1 MILRFSKNENLYMQK
16 FTSNDLLLYLSNE
29 LSAHTR
35 QALEQALLSD
45 LDLQSELHQ
54 LEESVSD
61 ILAIELEPSAGCIQH
76 ILSAFRREDEMHLV

>member
-1 MILRFSKNENLYMQK
+1 MQK

-45 LDLQSELHQ
+45 FDLQNELHK
-54 LEESVSD
+54 LEESFSD
-61 ILAIELEPSAGCIQH
+61 IQAIELEPSAGCIQH
-76 ILSAFRREDEMHLV
+76 ILSVFRREDEMQLV